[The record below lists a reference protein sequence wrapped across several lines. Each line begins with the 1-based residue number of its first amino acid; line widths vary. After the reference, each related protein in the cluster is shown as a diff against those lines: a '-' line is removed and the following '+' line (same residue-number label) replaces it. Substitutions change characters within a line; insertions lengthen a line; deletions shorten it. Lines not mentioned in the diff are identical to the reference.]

1 MRKKEEV
8 QVNYF
13 GNQKELLSFT
23 VSLLNFIM
31 QGSIRNVKNVNTYSI
46 AGVSLTSAFSNI
58 LSLSYKR
65 CPYHKH

>member
-1 MRKKEEV
+1 MSKKEEV
-8 QVNYF
+8 QVNYS
-13 GNQKELLSFT
+13 GHQKELLSFT

-31 QGSIRNVKNVNTYSI
+31 QGSIRNVKNVNIYSI

-58 LSLSYKR
+58 LRLSYKR